1 MSSII
6 VAGYHRGRIKVVITV
21 EIYKQIRRMRLQGMS
36 QRQIATSLHISRNT
50 VRKYWDGDSVPWERK
65 NYSREATILTEDVAA
80 FVRHCLEEDT
90 RSPKKQRHTAKRIY
104 DRLVDELGFT
114 GGETTVR
121 RLVSQLR
128 EKRQE
133 AFVPLS
139 FPPGDAMQIDW
150 GEATVYLSGEKT
162 VVNLFCARLCY
173 SGAPLVLAYRR
184 QNEESFLDA
193 LVQVFRYFGGVPKRV
208 IFDNG
213 KVAVKDGFGAHARK
227 QAGYAALAAHYGFE
241 AIFCN
246 PASGNEK
253 GLVEGLVGYSR
264 RNTCVPVPRVESMEE
279 LNALLLEKCGEY
291 LSHQIRGKEAEVGAM
306 LAREKEHLYPLPKY
320 PFDPCKRSTGRV
332 DRFCTIRFDRNNYS
346 VPCEF
351 CGREVSVKASPET
364 VSIYLGGTCIAQHKR
379 CLEQKKTIYD
389 LAHYLP
395 LLERKGR
402 AIFYARPVQETVP
415 ESFLHWLRSQD
426 LTSKELVDI
435 LRCCQGGNYRQVMQQ
450 APNHMD
456 RVEIQDT
463 VIVQAVDLHLYDAF
477 IHGKA
482 GASL

>member
-1 MSSII
+1 M
-6 VAGYHRGRIKVVITV
+6 VITV
-21 EIYKQIRRMRLQGMS
+21 EIYKQIRKMRLQGMS
-36 QRQIATSLHISRNT
+36 QRQIAISLQISRNT
-50 VRKYWDGDSVPWERK
+50 VKKYWDGDSVPWERK
-65 NYSREATILTEDVAA
+65 NYSREATILTENVVA

-90 RSPKKQRHTAKRIY
+90 RGPKKQRHTAKRIY

-227 QAGYAALAAHYGFE
+227 
-241 AIFCN
+241 
-246 PASGNEK
+246 
-253 GLVEGLVGYSR
+253 
-264 RNTCVPVPRVESMEE
+264 
-279 LNALLLEKCGEY
+279 
-291 LSHQIRGKEAEVGAM
+291 
-306 LAREKEHLYPLPKY
+306 
-320 PFDPCKRSTGRV
+320 
-332 DRFCTIRFDRNNYS
+332 
-346 VPCEF
+346 
-351 CGREVSVKASPET
+351 
-364 VSIYLGGTCIAQHKR
+364 
-379 CLEQKKTIYD
+379 
-389 LAHYLP
+389 
-395 LLERKGR
+395 
-402 AIFYARPVQETVP
+402 
-415 ESFLHWLRSQD
+415 
-426 LTSKELVDI
+426 
-435 LRCCQGGNYRQVMQQ
+435 
-450 APNHMD
+450 
-456 RVEIQDT
+456 
-463 VIVQAVDLHLYDAF
+463 
-477 IHGKA
+477 
-482 GASL
+482 

>member
-1 MSSII
+1 
-6 VAGYHRGRIKVVITV
+6 
-21 EIYKQIRRMRLQGMS
+21 MRLQGMS
-36 QRQIATSLHISRNT
+36 QRQIATSLQISRNT
-50 VRKYWDGDSVPWERK
+50 VKKYWNGDSVPWERK
-65 NYSREATILTEDVAA
+65 NYSREASVLTENVVS

-128 EKRQE
+128 EKPQE

-193 LVQVFRYFGGVPKRV
+193 LVQVFRYFGGAPRRV

-264 RNTCVPVPRVESMEE
+264 RNTCVPVPKVDSMED
-279 LNALLLEKCGEY
+279 LNALFQKKCRKY
-291 LSHQIRGKEAEVGAM
+291 LAHQIRGKEANVGFM
-306 LAREKEHLYPLPKY
+306 
-320 PFDPCKRSTGRV
+320 
-332 DRFCTIRFDRNNYS
+332 
-346 VPCEF
+346 
-351 CGREVSVKASPET
+351 
-364 VSIYLGGTCIAQHKR
+364 
-379 CLEQKKTIYD
+379 LEQEKNHCMKS
-389 LAHYLP
+389 ASA
-395 LLERKGR
+395 RGR
-402 AIFYARPVQETVP
+402 AKR
-415 ESFLHWLRSQD
+415 L
-426 LTSKELVDI
+426 ELSA
-435 LRCCQGGNYRQVMQQ
+435 
-450 APNHMD
+450 APA
-456 RVEIQDT
+456 
-463 VIVQAVDLHLYDAF
+463 AVNPALS
-477 IHGKA
+477 IW
-482 GASL
+482 

>member
-1 MSSII
+1 
-6 VAGYHRGRIKVVITV
+6 
-21 EIYKQIRRMRLQGMS
+21 MRLQGMS
-36 QRQIATSLHISRNT
+36 QRQIAASLQISRNT
-50 VRKYWDGDSVPWERK
+50 VKKYWDGDSVPWERK
-65 NYSREATILTEDVAA
+65 AYSREPSVLTEEVMA
-80 FVRHCLEEDT
+80 FVRNCLEEDAH
-90 RSPKKQRHTAKRIY
+90 SPKKQHHTAKRIY
-104 DRLVDELGFT
+104 DRLVEELGFT

-128 EKRQE
+128 ENPQE
-133 AFVPLS
+133 AFVPLA
-139 FPPGDAMQIDW
+139 FPPGDAIQIDF
-150 GEATVYLSGEKT
+150 GEATVYLSGVKT

-193 LVQVFRYFGGVPKRV
+193 LIQVFQYFGGVPRRV

-264 RNTCVPVPRVESMEE
+264 RNTCVPVPKVESMEE
-279 LNALLLEKCGEY
+279 LNCLLREKCRKY
-291 LSHQIRGKEAEVGAM
+291 LSHQIRGKENNVGSM
-306 LAREKEHLYPLPKY
+306 LAEEKEKLYPLPKY

-332 DRFCTIRFDRNNYS
+332 DRFCTIRFDSNNYS

-379 CLEQKKTIYD
+379 CLERKKTIYD
-389 LAHYLP
+389 LVHYLP
-395 LLERKGR
+395 LLEKKGR
-402 AIFYARPVQETVP
+402 AIFYAKPVQETIP
-415 ESFLHWLRSQD
+415 EFFLHWLRSQA
-426 LTSKELVDI
+426 LTPRELVDI
-435 LRCCQGGNYRQVMQQ
+435 LRRCQEEDYMEVMKE
-450 APNHMD
+450 APNHID
-456 RVEIQDT
+456 PVEIQDT

-477 IHGKA
+477 LHGKA
-482 GASL
+482 GAAL

>member
-1 MSSII
+1 MS
-6 VAGYHRGRIKVVITV
+6 
-21 EIYKQIRRMRLQGMS
+21 
-36 QRQIATSLHISRNT
+36 
-50 VRKYWDGDSVPWERK
+50 
-65 NYSREATILTEDVAA
+65 

-128 EKRQE
+128 EKPQE

-193 LVQVFRYFGGVPKRV
+193 LVQVFRYFGGAPRRV

-264 RNTCVPVPRVESMEE
+264 RNTCVPVPKVDSMED
-279 LNALLLEKCGEY
+279 LNALFQKNAGSIWPTRSGARKPTWVLCWSRKRNIFTLFRSIP
-291 LSHQIRGKEAEVGAM
+291 LTPVREALGVW
-306 LAREKEHLYPLPKY
+306 
-320 PFDPCKRSTGRV
+320 
-332 DRFCTIRFDRNNYS
+332 
-346 VPCEF
+346 
-351 CGREVSVKASPET
+351 T
-364 VSIYLGGTCIAQHKR
+364 V
-379 CLEQKKTIYD
+379 
-389 LAHYLP
+389 
-395 LLERKGR
+395 
-402 AIFYARPVQETVP
+402 
-415 ESFLHWLRSQD
+415 LHD
-426 LTSKELVDI
+426 
-435 LRCCQGGNYRQVMQQ
+435 
-450 APNHMD
+450 
-456 RVEIQDT
+456 
-463 VIVQAVDLHLYDAF
+463 
-477 IHGKA
+477 
-482 GASL
+482 SL

>member
-1 MSSII
+1 
-6 VAGYHRGRIKVVITV
+6 
-21 EIYKQIRRMRLQGMS
+21 MRLQGMS
-36 QRQIATSLHISRNT
+36 QRQIAASLQISRNT
-50 VRKYWDGDSVPWERK
+50 VKKYWDGDSVPWERK
-65 NYSREATILTEDVAA
+65 AYSREPSVLTEEVMA
-80 FVRHCLEEDT
+80 FVRNCLKEDAH
-90 RSPKKQRHTAKRIY
+90 SPKKQHHTAKRIY
-104 DRLVDELGFT
+104 DRLVEELGFT

-128 EKRQE
+128 ENPQE
-133 AFVPLS
+133 AFVPLA
-139 FPPGDAMQIDW
+139 FPPGDAIQIDF
-150 GEATVYLSGEKT
+150 GEATVYLSGVKT

-193 LVQVFRYFGGVPKRV
+193 LIQVFQYFGGVPRRV

-264 RNTCVPVPRVESMEE
+264 RNTCVPVPKVESMEE
-279 LNALLLEKCGEY
+279 LNCLLREKCRKY
-291 LSHQIRGKEAEVGAM
+291 LSHQIRGKKNNVGSM
-306 LAREKEHLYPLPKY
+306 LAEEKEKLYPLPKY

-332 DRFCTIRFDRNNYS
+332 DRFCTIRFDSNNYS

-364 VSIYLGGTCIAQHKR
+364 VSIYLGGTCIAQHN
-379 CLEQKKTIYD
+379 
-389 LAHYLP
+389 
-395 LLERKGR
+395 R
-402 AIFYARPVQETVP
+402 AIFYAKPVQETIP
-415 ESFLHWLRSQD
+415 EFFLHWLRSQA
-426 LTSKELVDI
+426 LTPRELVDI
-435 LRCCQGGNYRQVMQQ
+435 LRRCQEEDYMEVMKE
-450 APNHMD
+450 APNHID
-456 RVEIQDT
+456 PVEIQDT
-463 VIVQAVDLHLYDAF
+463 VIVQAVDLQLYDAF
-477 IHGKA
+477 LHGKA
-482 GASL
+482 GAAL

>member
-1 MSSII
+1 M
-6 VAGYHRGRIKVVITV
+6 VITV
-21 EIYKQIRRMRLQGMS
+21 ETYKQIRKMRLQGMS
-36 QRQIATSLHISRNT
+36 QRQIAASLQISRNT
-50 VRKYWDGDSVPWERK
+50 VKKYWDGDSVPWERK
-65 NYSREATILTEDVAA
+65 AYSREPSVLTEEVMA
-80 FVRHCLEEDT
+80 FVRNCLEEDAH
-90 RSPKKQRHTAKRIY
+90 SPKKQHHTAKRIY
-104 DRLVDELGFT
+104 DRLVEELGFT

-128 EKRQE
+128 ENPQE
-133 AFVPLS
+133 AFVPLA
-139 FPPGDAMQIDW
+139 FPPGDAIQIDF
-150 GEATVYLSGEKT
+150 GEATVYLSGVKT

-193 LVQVFRYFGGVPKRV
+193 LIQVFQYFGGVPRRV

-264 RNTCVPVPRVESMEE
+264 RNTCVPVPKVESMEE
-279 LNALLLEKCGEY
+279 LNCLLREKCRKY
-291 LSHQIRGKEAEVGAM
+291 LSHQIRGKKNNVGSM
-306 LAREKEHLYPLPKY
+306 LAEEKEKLYPLPKY

-332 DRFCTIRFDRNNYS
+332 DRFCTIRFDSNNYS

-379 CLEQKKTIYD
+379 CLERKKTIYD

-395 LLERKGR
+395 LLEKKGR
-402 AIFYARPVQETVP
+402 AIFYAKPVQETIP
-415 ESFLHWLRSQD
+415 EFFLHWLRSQA
-426 LTSKELVDI
+426 LTPRELVDI
-435 LRCCQGGNYRQVMQQ
+435 LRRCQEEDYMEVMKE
-450 APNHMD
+450 APNHID
-456 RVEIQDT
+456 PVEIQDT

-477 IHGKA
+477 LHGKA
-482 GASL
+482 GAAL